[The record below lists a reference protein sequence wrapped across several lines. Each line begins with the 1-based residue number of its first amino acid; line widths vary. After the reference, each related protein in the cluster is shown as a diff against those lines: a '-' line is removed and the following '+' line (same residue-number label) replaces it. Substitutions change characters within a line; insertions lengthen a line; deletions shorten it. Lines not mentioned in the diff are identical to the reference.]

1 MRPTYAQELAYIQ
14 DWINDNDRRL
24 YENRA
29 IILWSNERNQVS
41 RNLQI
46 ISTGVQ
52 HEYPFYSQELL
63 AITDKLFIASP
74 FAYGAFSINIA
85 VFGQLYIII
94 KHVRIEMIN
103 QRIWQDIHPNISKI
117 SKDLFCDGHFSAAAE
132 IAIKEVESQMRTLF
146 KQYNPTAALPKD
158 AASLIGALLAET
170 GLHKFCDTTDIS
182 GRNYRKGIQ
191 QIFEG
196 AFSAYR
202 NPAMHQNLSCTQ
214 REAFERIT
222 LASQM
227 MYILSGKEA
236 QVSQ

>member
-1 MRPTYAQELAYIQ
+1 MRPSYAKELAYIQ
-14 DWINDNDRRL
+14 DWINNKDRQLCDNKI
-24 YENRA
+24 
-29 IILWSNERNQVS
+29 IILWPNERNQVN

-46 ISTGVQ
+46 ISNGIQ
-52 HEYPFYSQELL
+52 HEYSFYSQELL
-63 AITDKLFIASP
+63 AIKDKLFTTSP
-74 FAYGAFSINIA
+74 LTYGAFSINIA

-94 KHVRIEMIN
+94 KHIRIEMIN
-103 QRIWQDIHPNISKI
+103 QRIWQDIHPNISKV

-132 IAIKEVESQMRTLF
+132 IAIKEIETQMRTLF
-146 KQYNPTAALPKD
+146 KQYNPTATLPKD
-158 AASLIGALLAET
+158 AASLIGALLSEG

-202 NPAMHQNLSCTQ
+202 NPVMHQNLPCTQ

-227 MYILSGKEA
+227 MYILLGEEA
-236 QVSQ
+236 QVCQ

>member
-1 MRPTYAQELAYIQ
+1 MRPTYAKELAYIQ
-14 DWINDNDRRL
+14 DWINNKDRQL
-24 YENRA
+24 CDNRA
-29 IILWSNERNQVS
+29 IILSPNECNQVS
-41 RNLQI
+41 KNLQI
-46 ISTGVQ
+46 ISIGVQ

-63 AITDKLFIASP
+63 AIRDKLFIASP

-103 QRIWQDIHPNISKI
+103 QRVWQDIHPNISKV

-132 IAIKEVESQMRTLF
+132 IAIKEVETQMRTLF

-158 AASLIGALLAET
+158 AASLIGALLSER
-170 GLHKFCDTTDIS
+170 GLHNFCDTTDIS
-182 GRNYRKGIQ
+182 GRNYRKGVQ

-202 NPAMHQNLSCTQ
+202 NPAMHQNLPCTQ

-227 MYILSGKEA
+227 MYILLGEEA
-236 QVSQ
+236 QVIQ